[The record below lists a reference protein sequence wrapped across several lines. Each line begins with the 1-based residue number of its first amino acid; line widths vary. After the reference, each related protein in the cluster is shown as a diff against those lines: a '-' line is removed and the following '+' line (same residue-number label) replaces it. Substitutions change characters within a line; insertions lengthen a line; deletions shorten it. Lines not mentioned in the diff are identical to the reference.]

1 MTMSSNNPY
10 VQNIIEQTG
19 MSEREVFKS
28 MSPMRPMTFPCVI
41 HGRTFETQDD
51 YLNEMYEFLNGL

>member
-1 MTMSSNNPY
+1 MSSNNPY

-19 MSEREVFKS
+19 MSEREVFTS
-28 MSPMRPMTFPCVI
+28 MSPIRPMTFPCEI
-41 HGRTFETQDD
+41 YGRVFETQDD